1 MNGILNGKVAVVE
14 HRAECFALTLKVR
27 KPPNYGFLEC
37 LNFKMQ
43 TGEGRDVMIADLEE
57 LDEEPLLVWRLASGL
72 TAAKA
77 VLVIK
82 LRNDSPIE

>member
-1 MNGILNGKVAVVE
+1 
-14 HRAECFALTLKVR
+14 LTLKVR

>member
-43 TGEGRDVMIADLEE
+43 TGEGRDVMIADLEKLHEE
-57 LDEEPLLVWRLASGL
+57 LFQVWRIASGL
-72 TAAKA
+72 TAAMA
-77 VLVIK
+77 ELVTK
-82 LRNDSPIE
+82 LRNDPSTE

>member
-1 MNGILNGKVAVVE
+1 LNGILNGKVAVVE